1 MVPLVKPWGKMHIC
15 VELTDPND
23 SVEREPLILLA
34 VDETLARLEGAT
46 VWQVPLHKDSMLLTT
61 LITPEGRY
69 YIKRLPFGIAPE
81 DLWGPW
87 RNGWSTLPHWWCPC
101 ARKRPCKTQRQTAVL
116 NRADTIWRGGTYT
129 EWQVPVSHDVNQV
142 SQACHHCTKFQ
153 VLIKSEQY
161 RTCRNQRMW
170 QMSIALWAW

>member
-1 MVPLVKPWGKMHIC
+1 MHIC

-81 DLWGPW
+81 DL
-87 RNGWSTLPHWWCPC
+87 
-101 ARKRPCKTQRQTAVL
+101 
-116 NRADTIWRGGTYT
+116 
-129 EWQVPVSHDVNQV
+129 
-142 SQACHHCTKFQ
+142 
-153 VLIKSEQY
+153 
-161 RTCRNQRMW
+161 
-170 QMSIALWAW
+170 